1 MPTSIKAALKKWEE
15 ATGRKAGESKEIK
28 LIGVYPP
35 IEKMEGPFHLLINC
49 EKFSLSTNQIVSISN
64 LQAFKTLKVL
74 SLGRNNI
81 KSLQG
86 IEGAAESLEQ
96 LWISYNQIDR
106 LKPIRNLLRLKV
118 MYLSHNYVR
127 EWREFEHLTELPCL
141 EDLVF
146 IGNPLEEEAS
156 ANGKYQDEVTK
167 VISLFILIMNMFL
180 SFLQVRKTSLFFI
193 FSSIFQRLLYLKKLD
208 GYPVIRNVEVAEEDD
223 DDEKVLLMDEIERM
237 ANEGDEEDE
246 EDADKEEKEEGD
258 EDEDDEGDD
267 DDVDSQNSSEHDD

>member
-1 MPTSIKAALKKWEE
+1 MPTTIKAALKKWEE
-15 ATGRKAGESKEIK
+15 ATGRKAGEAKEIK

-49 EKFSLSTNQIVSISN
+49 EKFSLSTNQITNISN

-74 SLGRNNI
+74 SLGRNLV

-96 LWISYNQIDR
+96 LWISYNQVDR

-118 MYLSHNYVR
+118 LYMSHNYVR

-146 IGNPLEEEAS
+146 IGNPLEEDAS
-156 ANGKYQDEVTK
+156 ANGKYQEEVTK
-167 VISLFILIMNMFL
+167 VMTKKFIKFKRGNSRYIN
-180 SFLQVRKTSLFFI
+180 VAI
-193 FSSIFQRLLYLKKLD
+193 FSFISKLYTSEAAIF
-208 GYPVIRNVEVAEEDD
+208 
-223 DDEKVLLMDEIERM
+223 
-237 ANEGDEEDE
+237 
-246 EDADKEEKEEGD
+246 KETRWLPSYTKR
-258 EDEDDEGDD
+258 
-267 DDVDSQNSSEHDD
+267 